1 MSYDV
6 IVVGGGLAGLTASRD
21 LTEAGCSVLLLEA
34 RDRLG
39 GRTWYRPFAG
49 TEKRVE
55 VGGTWFGAEA
65 QQPIAAAIERYGLR
79 VAQSPLGTVYRSY
92 VGGQAREGT
101 LPVPADEADDVRR
114 AFDHIAEA
122 SRRIDFGTPLDQQQL
137 DDLDV
142 SFADFVAPLDL
153 PETTLEYLDSWWAG
167 FSFGC
172 PASQLSALH
181 VLTWAAGFG
190 NHTWAWDDVPAEKFA
205 DGTASLVEALAAD
218 STAEV
223 RLSSPVA
230 SIVQDQDGVRVTTRD
245 GATETA
251 ALAIVATPLNTW
263 HDVEFAPAL
272 SEAKQQ
278 AANEGHAGHAVKLWA
293 LAVDVPEHMAGVGS
307 EAINWLSEEFV
318 VPEGRLIVAIG
329 SSPDRLR
336 ASDSRRRRA
345 GAPALR
351 PGRARARHG
360 RPRLEC
366 RRVLPG
372 HLDGVSP
379 WTAVAPPLGV
389 PGARRA
395 PDLRGLR
402 PRLRLDG
409 HDGRRARE
417 RRARGG
423 AGRRA
428 ARNRRWL
435 RHDARGDASAPTR
448 GQGRDRDRR
457 CSRHRP
463 SGRRRVRP

>member
-21 LTEAGCSVLLLEA
+21 LTAAGYSVLLLEA

-39 GRTWYRPFAG
+39 GRTWYRSFAG
-49 TEKRVE
+49 TGKRVE
-55 VGGTWFGAEA
+55 FGGTWFGAEA

-92 VGGQAREGT
+92 VGGQTREGT

-137 DDLDV
+137 EDLDV

-223 RLSSPVA
+223 RLASPVA
-230 SIVQDQDGVRVTTRD
+230 SIAQDESGVRVTTRG
-245 GATETA
+245 GATESA
-251 ALAIVATPLNTW
+251 AVAIVATPLNTW
-263 HDVEFAPAL
+263 HDVEFVPAL

-278 AANEGHAGHAVKLWA
+278 AAGEGHAGHAVKLWA
-293 LAVDVPEHMAGVGS
+293 LAVDVPEHLAGVGS

-329 SSPDRLR
+329 SSPDRLQ
-336 ASDSRRRRA
+336 ASDRD
-345 GAPALR
+345 GVEQALR
-351 PGRARARHG
+351 RFAPDA
-360 RPRLEC
+360 
-366 RRVLPG
+366 RVLA
-372 HLDGVSP
+372 
-379 WTAVAPPLGV
+379 T
-389 PGARRA
+389 
-395 PDLRGLR
+395 
-402 PRLRLDG
+402 DG
-409 HDGRRARE
+409 HDWNADEFSQGTWMAYRPGQPSRLHSAFQEPEGRLIFAGSDL
-417 RRARGG
+417 AADWTGMMAG
-423 AGRRA
+423 ALASGARA
-428 ARNRRWL
+428 AEQVVAL
-435 RHDARGDASAPTR
+435 RGTV
-448 GQGRDRDRR
+448 GG
-457 CSRHRP
+457 
-463 SGRRRVRP
+463 